1 MATKRNQNL
10 ITAQILDICAD
21 GASKTR
27 VIYQANLNSTIG
39 TQYLNN
45 LTKNEL
51 IQALPDGSR
60 FIYKT
65 TPKGQELK
73 ERLGEYQT
81 VIEQLYV
88 HA

>member
-10 ITAQILDICAD
+10 VTAQILEICED
-21 GASKTR
+21 GANKTR

-45 LTKNEL
+45 LTKNGL
-51 IQALPDGSR
+51 VQAIPDGSR

-81 VIEQLYV
+81 MIEQLYV
-88 HA
+88 

>member
-1 MATKRNQNL
+1 MFSKRNPNAV
-10 ITAQILDICAD
+10 TAQILEICAD
-21 GASKTR
+21 GANKTR

-39 TQYLNN
+39 TQYLNH
-45 LTKNEL
+45 LTKSGL
-51 IQALPDGSR
+51 IQAIPDGSR

-73 ERLGEYQT
+73 ERLGEFNS
-81 VIEQLYV
+81 ILDHLYA